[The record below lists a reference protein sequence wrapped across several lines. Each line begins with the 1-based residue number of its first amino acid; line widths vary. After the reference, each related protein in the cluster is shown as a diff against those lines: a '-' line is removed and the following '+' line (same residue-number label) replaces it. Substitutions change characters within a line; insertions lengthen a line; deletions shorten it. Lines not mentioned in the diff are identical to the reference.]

1 MYFTHLVLFVP
12 EYFKKDGQNYSVRQ
26 AFILLSPWLFI
37 VYVLELF
44 HSFYVTHHFPF
55 YIPTPNNKIIPLI
68 IQPIR
73 NDAFTYNQFPYHIIN
88 YIVHLKGNLQTINYN
103 EIHISGTMYKVAKI
117 IHQTTPAS
125 LYRPIFVRQIWS
137 NKLCY
142 YTTTEFETQN
152 HEKERKIKAY
162 W

>member
-26 AFILLSPWLFI
+26 VFILLSPWIFI

-44 HSFYVTHHFPF
+44 HYLYVKTTFHL
-55 YIPTPNNKIIPLI
+55 YISSPNHKIIPLI
-68 IQPIR
+68 IQPINR
-73 NDAFTYNQFPYHIIN
+73 IPYHIIN
-88 YIVHLKGNLQTINYN
+88 YILHQKGNLQTINYN
-103 EIHISGTMYKVAKI
+103 EIHISGTMYKVASNI
-117 IHQTTPAS
+117 YQTTPAS
-125 LYRPIFVRQIWS
+125 LYRLIFVLQIWS